1 MEDAMDL
8 FDQKKENKSLATMIF
23 DKIREDIINSK
34 YQNGEKIVE
43 AKLAEELGV
52 SRTPVREALKQ
63 LELDGLVESMP
74 NRGVVVKGVTKQD
87 IEDIYAIRYAIEAIA
102 VKWSI
107 ERMDESDLEKL
118 KEIYEL
124 MEFYSFKKD
133 VEKVFELNTKFHE
146 TIYNSTKSRY
156 LEHVLRD
163 FQLFIKSTRSKSLH
177 CEGRVQTALEEHKR
191 ILDAIQEKDVDKAVE
206 SIQIHVNHSRQNVTK
221 VSDTE

>member
-1 MEDAMDL
+1 MDL

-107 ERMDESDLEKL
+107 ERMSEEDVEKL

-163 FQLFIKSTRSKSLH
+163 FQLFIKSTRSKSLK
-177 CEGRVQTALEEHKR
+177 CEGRVETALEEHR
-191 ILDAIQEKDVDKAVE
+191 HILEAIQSKDVDKAVE
-206 SIQIHVNHSRQNVTK
+206 AIQKHVIHSRMNVAK
-221 VSDTE
+221 ANDAED